1 MTKDEAIQ
9 FLDNMK
15 HAEAG
20 RAIGKEGFYAELL
33 GYHIQALNMAI
44 KALEQQTC
52 EDAVSREDA
61 LMALTGEWT
70 ELTDELIHRFIR
82 RIKKL
87 PSVNP
92 VEKQELCEDAVSR
105 NLITQTLNKM
115 DRYVADKL
123 TLCDTDKKFPKNEV
137 FIVDDV
143 YEQIVEQLPSVQP
156 ERRVGH
162 WIQTQEKDDAEPC
175 ILWECSE
182 CHKEFRSVV
191 HKVSNYC
198 PNCGVKMEVEQNG

>member
-1 MTKDEAIQ
+1 MTNAEAIKM
-9 FLDNMK
+9 LKSKMDG
-15 HAEAG
+15 HTDTSYEWAETV
-20 RAIGKEGFYAELL
+20 R
-33 GYHIQALNMAI
+33 MAI
-44 KALEQQTC
+44 KALEQQT
-52 EDAVSREDA
+52 
-61 LMALTGEWT
+61 
-70 ELTDELIHRFIR
+70 
-82 RIKKL
+82 
-87 PSVNP
+87 
-92 VEKQELCEDAVSR
+92 CEDAVSR

-115 DRYVADKL
+115 DRYVAEEL
-123 TLCDTDKKFPKNEV
+123 MLCDTDKKFPKNEV

-175 ILWECSE
+175 ILWECSC

-198 PNCGVKMEVEQNG
+198 PQCGCRIVEPQESEE